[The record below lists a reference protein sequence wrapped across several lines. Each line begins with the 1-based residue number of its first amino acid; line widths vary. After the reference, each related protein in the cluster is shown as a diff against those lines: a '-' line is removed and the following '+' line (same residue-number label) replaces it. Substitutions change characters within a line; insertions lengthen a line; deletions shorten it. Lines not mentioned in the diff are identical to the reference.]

1 MTHAMIATMFTV
13 NLTHSYQQLPSELY
27 QFAVPEPA
35 PNPSV
40 IVFNQSLA
48 DSLGIVC
55 DDGEELAQILS
66 GAALPQGA
74 SPIAQAYAGH
84 QFGYLNILGDGRA
97 ILLGELQTDDGK
109 LFDWQLKGSGQTAF
123 SRGGDGKAALAP
135 MLREY
140 LISEA
145 MYALGVPTT
154 RSLGVATT
162 GTVVHRQGRRQAAVL
177 SRIATSHIRVGTFVY
192 AAIVD
197 QQRGG
202 SDCLH
207 ALLNYSIQRHYPHVA
222 ECENPALEFLR
233 AVMHKQIDLV
243 NQWWRVGF
251 IHGVLNTDN
260 IAISGETIDYGP
272 CAFLEH
278 YDPKTVFSS
287 IDRDGRYA
295 FGRQAA
301 VMQWNLAR
309 LAEVLLPLIDTDE
322 DTAIELA
329 EPCINSYPEQQ
340 HHAWQRAM
348 LKKIGIAE
356 SSVPPKHAEILNQLL
371 TVMDKQQLDYTNT
384 FVLLTQMM
392 RHNVGVG
399 EGDIDNISKGVVDYL
414 QLESTQSSPFFN
426 EQYVNDEF
434 IAWCRHWQQM
444 LFHSYGGD
452 VGHSLAIMQN
462 HNPMLIPRN
471 IILEDVLTQA
481 EQGDM
486 QPFHKMLEA
495 LSNPYHWE
503 DLNSVA
509 AYQTPASSEESQQ
522 YQTFC
527 GT

>member
-1 MTHAMIATMFTV
+1 MVTV
-13 NLTHSYQQLPSELY
+13 NFTHSYQQLPSEFY

-48 DSLGIVC
+48 DWLGITY
-55 DDGEELAQILS
+55 DDGEELAQVLS
-66 GAALPQGA
+66 GAVLPHGA

-84 QFGYLNILGDGRA
+84 QFGHLNILGDGRA
-97 ILLGELQTDDGK
+97 VLLGELSIDDGK
-109 LFDWQLKGSGQTAF
+109 LFDWQLKGSGQTPF
-123 SRGGDGKAALAP
+123 SRNGDGKSALAP
-135 MLREY
+135 MVREY

-145 MYALGVPTT
+145 MYALGIPTT

-162 GTVVHRQGRRQAAVL
+162 GAVVHRQGRRQAAVL
-177 SRIATSHIRVGTFVY
+177 SRIAASHIRVGTFVY
-192 AAIVD
+192 AAIID

-278 YDPKTVFSS
+278 YNPTTVFSS

-329 EPCINSYPEQQ
+329 EQCINSYPEKQ
-340 HHAWQRAM
+340 HHAWQRVM

-356 SSVPPKHAEILNQLL
+356 SSLQPKHAEILNQLL
-371 TVMDKQQLDYTNT
+371 TIMYNQQLDYTNT

-399 EGDIDNISKGVVDYL
+399 ESYSDNISKGVVDYL
-414 QLESTQSSPFFN
+414 QLESTQSSPFFD

-434 IAWCRHWQQM
+434 IAWCGNWQQV
-444 LFHSYGGD
+444 LFDSCTGD
-452 VGHSLAIMQN
+452 VGHSLEIMQN

-471 IILEDVLTQA
+471 IVVEDVLTQA

-486 QPFHKMLEA
+486 QPLHVMLDA
-495 LSNPYHWE
+495 LSKPYDWE
-503 DLNSVA
+503 NCNSVA
-509 AYQTPASSEESQQ
+509 AYQMPASPEELQQ